1 MFKHILVP
9 LDGSGLAESALP
21 AAVALATAL
30 DARVTL
36 IHIIEAE
43 ASSSIHGERHLT
55 DTAEAQVYL
64 KETGRRAFPSG
75 FGFDCH
81 VHTAAMKDVARGI
94 VLHEGEL
101 APDLV
106 VMCTHG
112 RSGLRRMLFGRIAQQ
127 VAASGTIPV
136 LLIQPRETARNQP
149 FTCQRILAPTD
160 GSQRHT
166 KGLDMAAGL
175 ARALTARLELLTVIP
190 TIGKLTGRQGT
201 TSRFAPGTT
210 QAMLELETVQLQD
223 ALADQAA
230 QFVSLG
236 IPTGTRVARG
246 DPAATIADVADA
258 LDADIIAIGTHGKIG
273 AEAFWTQSV
282 GARLLARTLRPVMLV
297 PV

>member
-21 AAVALATAL
+21 AAAALATAL

-36 IHIIEAE
+36 IHIIEAG
-43 ASSSIHGERHLT
+43 ASPSIHGERHLT
-55 DTAEAQVYL
+55 DTVEAQDYL
-64 KETGRRAFPSG
+64 EEIGRRAFPSG

-81 VHTAAMKDVARGI
+81 VHTAAMKDVAGGI

-112 RSGLRRMLFGRIAQQ
+112 RGGLRQMLFGRIAQQ

-136 LLIQPRETARNQP
+136 LLVRPRETERARP
-149 FTCQRILAPTD
+149 FACRLILAPMD
-160 GSQRHT
+160 GTSLHA
-166 KGLDMAAGL
+166 KGLAMAADL
-175 ARALTARLELLTVIP
+175 ARTLPARLELLTVIP
-190 TIGKLTGRQGT
+190 TVGKLTGRQVT

-210 QAMLELETVQLQD
+210 QAMLELETVQLQED
-223 ALADQAA
+223 LAGQAA
-230 QFVSLG
+230 RFVSLG

-246 DPAATIADVADA
+246 EPAATIAAVADE
-258 LDADIIAIGTHGKIG
+258 LDADLIAIGTHGKIG
-273 AEAFWTQSV
+273 AEAFWTQSI
-282 GARLLARTLRPVMLV
+282 GARLLARTVRPVLLV